1 MKDATALPAWSNQTL
16 ELIKAAK
23 ALNVQGDGARKI
35 IDAFVTIDM
44 AIKITQQVERLL
56 QEAKSGTLDVNDFLD
71 AILNILRTDK
81 PLMGTKVE
89 VLHAHM
95 GVPMIQKAPRPK
107 KAKPAAQT
115 PAA

>member
-1 MKDATALPAWSNQTL
+1 MKDATSLPAWTTQTR
-16 ELIKAAK
+16 ELIQAAK
-23 ALNVQGDGARKI
+23 AMNIQGDNARKL

-44 AIKITQQVERLL
+44 AIKVAQQVERLL
-56 QEAKSGTLDVNDFLD
+56 QEAKAGTLGVDDFLD
-71 AILNILRTDK
+71 AILSILRTDK

-107 KAKPAAQT
+107 KAKQPASNPSA
-115 PAA
+115 